1 MEKRTFL
8 LATPQF
14 HLLVTQKMLKY
25 VEFHQN
31 ISSKFLLILEAKSNI

>member
-14 HLLVTQKMLKY
+14 HLLVTQNMLNY
-25 VEFHQN
+25 VEFRWN
-31 ISSKFLLILEAKSNI
+31 YC